1 MNPLIF
7 QALYFTVLLSQ
18 EPTEDSLPVENKNE
32 ENKNEDQKI
41 SKTEKR
47 RRKKEA
53 EEKAK
58 QERIKAALKES
69 EEKFLRG
76 ELSPKMVEQNS
87 IQECS
92 RSSFLS
98 TQNRARVLPSVYLKS
113 YIYRL

>member
-1 MNPLIF
+1 M
-7 QALYFTVLLSQ
+7 
-18 EPTEDSLPVENKNE
+18 
-32 ENKNEDQKI
+32 KI

-47 RRKKEA
+47 RQKKEA

-92 RSSFLS
+92 RTPFSP
-98 TQNRARVLPSVYLKS
+98 TQNRARGIILGPFEVKYSQAVELTPK
-113 YIYRL
+113 

>member
-1 MNPLIF
+1 MIF
-7 QALYFTVLLSQ
+7 LTKLYFTFLSSQ
-18 EPTEDSLPVENKNE
+18 DEPSEDTQAPNNIE

-76 ELSPKMVEQNS
+76 ELTPKIIEQNS
-87 IQECS
+87 IQGRS
-92 RSSFLS
+92 RTHPRFYLS
-98 TQNRARVLPSVYLKS
+98 LKYWLNS
-113 YIYRL
+113 RLNFKIGLKTSI

>member
-1 MNPLIF
+1 M
-7 QALYFTVLLSQ
+7 
-18 EPTEDSLPVENKNE
+18 ENKNE

-53 EEKAK
+53 DEKAK

-87 IQECS
+87 IQERS
-92 RSSFLS
+92 RCPFSS
-98 TQNRARVLPSVYLKS
+98 TQNRQRVLSSAHLQAVELTPE
-113 YIYRL
+113 